1 MAACLTAGRTKPP
14 CDTLISGGVKEIY
27 MVDRSDVDTITV
39 GVGGDVTAITML
51 AAAVFFKF
59 EFASNTAQF
68 TDTLDNTAGTIVT
81 QVIRM
86 TWKGR
91 SQDDINAIMALAACQ
106 CGLVVIHVENNG
118 NTYIWGADETEEAL
132 LLNSNG
138 DSGTLKSDPNQGEV
152 FIQAIA
158 TKKARTFTGTIPV

>member
-1 MAACLTAGRTKPP
+1 MAACLTAGRNKPA

-81 QVIRM
+81 QLIRM

-138 DSGTLKSDPNQGEV
+138 DSGTLKSDPNQEEV

>member
-51 AAAVFFKF
+51 AAADFFKF

-106 CGLVVIHVENNG
+106 CGIVVIHVENNG

-138 DSGTLKSDPNQGEV
+138 DSGTLKSDPNQEEV

>member
-51 AAAVFFKF
+51 AAADFFKF

-138 DSGTLKSDPNQGEV
+138 DSGTLKSDPNQEEV

-158 TKKARTFTGTIPV
+158 TKKARTFTGTIPF

>member
-51 AAAVFFKF
+51 AAADFFKF

-138 DSGTLKSDPNQGEV
+138 DSGTLKSDPNQEEV

>member
-1 MAACLTAGRTKPP
+1 MATCLTAGRTKPP

-51 AAAVFFKF
+51 AAADFFKF

-106 CGLVVIHVENNG
+106 CGIVVIHVENNG

-138 DSGTLKSDPNQGEV
+138 DSGTLKSDPNQEEV

>member
-27 MVDRSDVDTITV
+27 MV
-39 GVGGDVTAITML
+39 
-51 AAAVFFKF
+51 
-59 EFASNTAQF
+59 
-68 TDTLDNTAGTIVT
+68 
-81 QVIRM
+81 
-86 TWKGR
+86 GR
-91 SQDDINAIMALAACQ
+91 SQDDTIAVMALAACQ

-138 DSGTLKSDPNQGEV
+138 DSGTLKSDPNQEEV